1 MKKETISTKIV
12 KEVKQSLSNDFD
24 NLPFYSLFDPEEVK
38 KVTENLDLR
47 KLDVKYEKNPFIFD
61 SNPEDSI
68 LKLAFPK
75 TKKLVGK
82 MKNIDLV
89 NTETGEIEGGNF
101 LYQNIKVD
109 EQQFAKI
116 YLNKMHHLYDLSK
129 PALIA
134 LHFILNE
141 LKPNKD
147 QVYIY
152 NPNLQ
157 KFANWKSKRQVYTAL
172 KELIQKNIIAPSLYP
187 GIWFINIHIVFN
199 GNRIVLIQDYRKQEQ
214 NEQLQGNSED

>member
-1 MKKETISTKIV
+1 MEKETILTKVV
-12 KEVKQSLSNDFD
+12 KEVKQSNSDFD
-24 NLPFYSLFDPEEVK
+24 NLPFVSLLDPEEIK
-38 KVTENLDLR
+38 KATENLDLR
-47 KLDVKYEKNPFIFD
+47 KLGVRYEKNPFIFD

-68 LKLAFPK
+68 LRLAFPK

-116 YLNKMHHLYDLSK
+116 YLNKMHHLYELSK

-214 NEQLQGNSED
+214 NEQLQSNSKD